1 MTIAIHKGIL
11 NEFALSYILDKS
23 IYTARTYKFSF
34 IGGSTKETQTL
45 VLVPTVAGN
54 RYSFTLTEGTDITFT
69 NDGFYE
75 WELYEVEDITLNENL
90 LCEGFMK
97 VYNTRTAPTTP
108 TALDGKTYK
117 VFNNG

>member
-45 VLVPTVAGN
+45 VLVPTVASN

-97 VYNTRTAPTTP
+97 VYNTRTAPITP
-108 TALDGKTYK
+108 TALNNKTYK
-117 VFNNG
+117 VYNG